1 MDVGFAAV
9 EHVLGEVHAELAL
22 GVDQCIRARRAAPAE
37 FACGRQRA
45 AGGALSPAGEFGWGG
60 AAGAYTLIDPER
72 QLSVYFAE
80 HMLNSCEPYV
90 HPRLRNLLYAA
101 L

>member
-1 MDVGFAAV
+1 M
-9 EHVLGEVHAELAL
+9 
-22 GVDQCIRARRAAPAE
+22 
-37 FACGRQRA
+37 
-45 AGGALSPAGEFGWGG
+45 
-60 AAGAYTLIDPER
+60 LIDPER
-72 QLSVYFAE
+72 PLSVYFAE